1 MIKES
6 GIMAQLDH
14 EHLLKLVGI
23 CVANGIKLVTPL
35 RPLGSLYN
43 FLQTKKQYLGPRE
56 LIIYCY
62 QISSVGPYV
71 VFVHLAR

>member
-14 EHLLKLVGI
+14 EHLLKHVGI
-23 CVANGIKLVTPL
+23 CVANGIKIVTPL

-43 FLQTKKQYLGPRE
+43 FLQTKKKYLGPRE

-62 QISSVGPYV
+62 QIASVGPYV
-71 VFVHLAR
+71 ISVRLSR